1 MTSTRAPRAA
11 IILAAGQGT
20 RMKSPLPKVLHPVGG
35 RAMLDHAI
43 DAAEA
48 LGCERIIVVVGNHS
62 PEVRAHVV
70 KRLGEAAIA
79 YFEAGAPLQVS
90 HMQRIER
97 QLERIRSRLPGFM
110 QKELGSG

>member
-48 LGCERIIVVVGNHS
+48 LGCERIVVVVGNHS
-62 PEVRAHVV
+62 PEVRA
-70 KRLGEAAIA
+70 
-79 YFEAGAPLQVS
+79 
-90 HMQRIER
+90 
-97 QLERIRSRLPGFM
+97 LPW
-110 QKELGSG
+110 QGSPARWSSPMATCPC